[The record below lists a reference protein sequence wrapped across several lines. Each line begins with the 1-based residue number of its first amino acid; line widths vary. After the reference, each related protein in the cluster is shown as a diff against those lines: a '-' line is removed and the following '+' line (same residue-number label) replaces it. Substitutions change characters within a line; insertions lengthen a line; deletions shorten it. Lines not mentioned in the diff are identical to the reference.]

1 MKKISPRLPH
11 LFFGFL
17 AVLLLRM
24 PCAFAEVTVTTYKS
38 RHSLVLRNDAC
49 ELVVDVAGGSLRDFR
64 LSGSDMNPLNWGW
77 KPDEGAPLDDQPR
90 VMGHFLCLD
99 RWGPP
104 SEAEGKNGM
113 PYHGEAGRVPW
124 TVEQPNTDA
133 TGNDTAM
140 RATLPLAG
148 LSIRRR
154 IQLAPQAAYALVTE
168 TVTNQRPLGR
178 IYNMVQH
185 PSIGPPFLTTN
196 TVVDCNGQ
204 LGFSQDRE
212 PPPKSPSFHWPIA
225 VDKHGAKVDM
235 RTLIDNESPNVVS
248 YVVNDKYGWVT
259 AHSPE
264 NSLLIGYIWQ
274 SAHYPWI
281 DLWRQVRDGKP
292 NARGLEFGTT
302 GLHQPF
308 PMLTKQLRIFDRPL
322 FEHLDAGAATTKSYG
337 VFLLSTPDGFRGV
350 NDIRVVGTRLE
361 VVERRSAH
369 PRTLTIAIDD
379 LNP

>member
-1 MKKISPRLPH
+1 MTKNSPRLHH
-11 LFFGFL
+11 LLFGLL
-17 AVLLLRM
+17 AVLFLRM
-24 PCAFAEVTVTTYKS
+24 PVASAEVTVTTYKS

-49 ELVVDVAGGSLRDFR
+49 KLVVDVAGGSLRDFR
-64 LSGSDMNPLNWGW
+64 LSGSEMNPLNWGW
-77 KPDEGAPLDDQPR
+77 KPDEGSPLDDQPR

-124 TVEQPNTDA
+124 TVEQRDTDA
-133 TGNDTAM
+133 DGNDASM
-140 RATLPLAG
+140 SAKLPLAG
-148 LSIRRR
+148 LSVRRH

-168 TVTNQRPLGR
+168 TVTNQKPLGR

-204 LGFSQDRE
+204 LGFSQEQE
-212 PPPKSPSFHWPIA
+212 PPPKSQSFHWPRA
-225 VDKHGAKVDM
+225 VDKNGANVDM
-235 RTLIDNESPNVVS
+235 RTLIDNENPNVVS
-248 YVVNDKYGWVT
+248 YVVNDKHGWVT

-264 NSLLIGYIWQ
+264 SALLIGYVWR
-274 SAHYPWI
+274 SEHYPWI

-308 PMLTKQLRIFDRPL
+308 PILTKKLSIFDRPL
-322 FEHLDAGAATTKSYG
+322 FEHLDSGAATTKSYG
-337 VFLLSTPDGFRGV
+337 VFLLATPDGFQGV

-361 VVERRSAH
+361 IVERRTAQ
-369 PRTLTIAIDD
+369 PRTLTIELGELA
-379 LNP
+379 P